1 MYTVDLSMYK
11 NETTVKKTHAYP
23 QAKASEDCVFLE
35 GIYGI
40 FFSHGQN
47 FSFHIRM
54 RCVWT
59 HMYIHER
66 GIGVNIKMG
75 VLSFLSIRVEFS
87 NFDVIR

>member
-40 FFSHGQN
+40 FDLANRFARSIQLHFWAVSTHRQLSVLKINFQN
-47 FSFHIRM
+47 
-54 RCVWT
+54 
-59 HMYIHER
+59 
-66 GIGVNIKMG
+66 
-75 VLSFLSIRVEFS
+75 
-87 NFDVIR
+87 